1 MESEKES
8 KKLAD
13 QHKKAESLLT
23 KLSSDLQT
31 YIGPML
37 ELQKLR
43 NFKYLDYTTEL
54 KHLEQRYEEQYSP
67 LYSQRAEILKTFNG
81 FWLKVIKNNPL
92 CSSLIYPKDENLLHY
107 LVDIK
112 CITDPC
118 SDNFVIEFYFT
129 TNEFIENEVLR
140 KKYIMADSEIMEKGV
155 GTEIR

>member
-43 NFKYLDYTTEL
+43 NF
-54 KHLEQRYEEQYSP
+54 
-67 LYSQRAEILKTFNG
+67 
-81 FWLKVIKNNPL
+81 
-92 CSSLIYPKDENLLHY
+92 
-107 LVDIK
+107 
-112 CITDPC
+112 
-118 SDNFVIEFYFT
+118 
-129 TNEFIENEVLR
+129 
-140 KKYIMADSEIMEKGV
+140 
-155 GTEIR
+155 